1 MLMEMTLIYR
11 GHSGLVLAVAWSSDS
26 AYIVSGSRDGTA
38 QVWNAGDGRTVS
50 TYRGH
55 KGYVSSLQWSPDGK
69 WIASGGGDA
78 TMQIWDAATGQTIS
92 TYRVA
97 SGDNH
102 SVKIAWSP
110 DGTRLALATGS
121 DYLVYILDAATRYH
135 LFTYTKHTVYIRGL
149 AWSPDS
155 RQVGSATGSGADMWD
170 AETGCTIYSVP
181 DCINDV
187 KWSPD
192 GKWIALA
199 AAAPTGVPLL
209 DASTGRVL
217 KRLPH
222 SENVGTVAWSPDNKL
237 LASDTEDSMEIR
249 DTSTGNLLAPGAGS
263 SVKVWDVAAGK
274 MVSEYLDQRKLITD
288 IAWSP
293 DGTRLA
299 SSSWDGTVWVR
310 TVR

>member
-1 MLMEMTLIYR
+1 MEMTLVYR
-11 GHSGLVLAVAWSSDS
+11 GHSGLVLVVAWSSDS

-50 TYRGH
+50 TYEGH

-78 TMQIWDAATGQTIS
+78 SMQIWDAATGQTIS

-97 SGDNH
+97 PGDDH
-102 SVKIAWSP
+102 SISVAWSP
-110 DGTRLALATGS
+110 DSTRLALATGR
-121 DYLVYILDAATRYH
+121 DYLVYILDAATKYH
-135 LFTYTKHTVYIRGL
+135 LLTYTKHTVYIRGL
-149 AWSPDS
+149 TWSPDS
-155 RQVGSATGSGADMWD
+155 KQIGSATGSGVDIWD
-170 AETGCTIYSVP
+170 AETGRTIYSVP

-192 GKWIALA
+192 GNWIALA
-199 AAAPTGVPLL
+199 AAAPGGVPLL
-209 DASTGRVL
+209 DAATGSVL

-222 SENVGTVAWSPDNKL
+222 SGNVGTVAWSPDSKL
-237 LASDTEDSMEIR
+237 LAS
-249 DTSTGNLLAPGAGS
+249 GAENS
-263 SVKVWDVAAGK
+263 LKVWDVSTGK
-274 MVSEYLDQRKLITD
+274 MLSDYLDQRKLITD

-310 TVR
+310 TDR